1 MKHYESQTLKHYY
14 YCGFYIVDIHRQ
26 LQLKDK
32 QLSDGV
38 ELYGGQLM
46 SDDELKRLQSL
57 RGQLI
62 SVNSFFS
69 TSTVRDETRR
79 FLQDK
84 LGSPHVRHRV
94 LFIIVVDLR
103 VISNT
108 RYADISKRSHYPE
121 ENEV

>member
-14 YCGFYIVDIHRQ
+14 YRGFYIVDIHRQ

-38 ELYGGQLM
+38 ELYGDQLM